1 MTSMAQAEEPYWV
14 LISVLFSSQPLSEQL
29 AMNLHRVAHELY
41 RTNSSEGSIDGDLVH
56 GTVVNTR
63 KDALL
68 GTIGGSVFEASV
80 ETERGKGQVR
90 FLLTRQGLEL
100 MKARKP
106 PRAKK
111 PRLLN

>member
-1 MTSMAQAEEPYWV
+1 MAQTEEPYWV
-14 LISVLFSSQPLSEQL
+14 LISVLFSSQPLTERL

-41 RTNSSEGSIDGDLVH
+41 RTNGSEAVIDGDLVH
-56 GTVVNTR
+56 GTVVNTH

-68 GTIGGSVFEASV
+68 GTIGGPMFEASL

-100 MKARKP
+100 MAQKKP
-106 PRAKK
+106 SRTKK

>member
-1 MTSMAQAEEPYWV
+1 MAQAEEPYWV

-41 RTNSSEGSIDGDLVH
+41 RTDGSEAAIDGELVH
-56 GTVVNTR
+56 GMVRNTR

-68 GTIGGSVFEASV
+68 GTIGGPVFEASV

-100 MKARKP
+100 MEQRQPKR
-106 PRAKK
+106 PRK